1 MEWLTKRLRY
11 IPCLALS
18 RQSYSPILF
27 ILFTATIISLAPRH
41 AVAQTNAPQS
51 LEPGIIQERIRKPST
66 TDSIAP
72 SAKPTAIPSIEQKI
86 DGIDHTF
93 ILSGVEITGA
103 SVYPAAAFTHL
114 YEGMLAQEVST
125 KTIEQLIKAIAA
137 KYRDDGYF
145 LANASADSQ
154 ELAFGILNIK
164 ITEGVINK
172 VTFQGDTAGRT
183 GQLKRFADK
192 IKSQPPARL
201 ARVERYL
208 QLIDDLPG
216 VAADSGIQPIDEDA
230 GTYELIIT
238 VEHSA
243 TDGYASLDNRG
254 TRSIGRYQ
262 ALLNGNFNTALI
274 GGGRTGLTLF
284 TIPAAPR
291 ELGYAELS
299 HSQTIGTEGLNVTV
313 SGSHSRIKAGGAFDD
328 RDLKSRSTRAALSIN
343 YPLIRS
349 REQNLS
355 ISGSFDASNSRQHID
370 GERDFEDRVRTL
382 RAGISFDSTDD
393 WGGQNFLSTQVSK
406 GLEILDASERGV
418 DTPSRTGGNVEF
430 AKLTASLSRRQKIT
444 ERWAVQASLAGQISD
459 QRLLS
464 AEQFYLG
471 GSGYGRAYDSGEIG
485 GDDGAAAAL
494 ELQFGEFLSL
504 PYLDSYQFYGFY
516 DFGVVWETPTTDYNG
531 STSLSSAGG
540 GVRLGITKSSFA
552 GIEVAKPLTRTVS
565 NEGDK
570 GPRVF
575 FYMLA
580 GY

>member
-1 MEWLTKRLRY
+1 MIWLSKQIRY
-11 IPCLALS
+11 ISHLSPLGQVCL
-18 RQSYSPILF
+18 PILAA
-27 ILFTATIISLAPRH
+27 IVIICHPQRH
-41 AVAQTNAPQS
+41 AVAQTSTPQS
-51 LEPGIIQERIRKPST
+51 LEPGLIQERIRKPST
-66 TDSIAP
+66 TKPRSPTTKP
-72 SAKPTAIPSIEQKI
+72 SALPGIDQKI
-86 DGIDHTF
+86 DGIEHSF

-103 SVYPAAAFTHL
+103 SVFPAQAFTHL
-114 YEGMLAQEVST
+114 YESMLAQEVST
-125 KTIEQLIKAIAA
+125 QSIEQLIKAIAA
-137 KYRDDGYF
+137 KYREDGYF
-145 LANASADSQ
+145 LANASADAQ
-154 ELAFGILNIK
+154 ELAFGILHIR
-164 ITEGVINK
+164 ITEGIINK

-183 GQLKRFADK
+183 DQLKRFADK

-262 ALLNGNFNTALI
+262 ALLNGNLNSTLMD
-274 GGGRTGLTLF
+274 GGRTGLTLF

-291 ELGYAELS
+291 ELGYAELN
-299 HSQTIGTEGLNVTV
+299 HSQTIGTEGLNISV
-313 SGSHSRIKAGGAFDD
+313 SGSYSRIKAGGDFDD
-328 RDLKSRSTRAALSIN
+328 RDLKSRSTRAALSIS

-349 REQNLS
+349 RERNLS
-355 ISGSFDASNSRQHID
+355 ISGSFDASNSRQKID

-382 RAGISFDSTDD
+382 RAGLSFDTTDD
-393 WGGQNFLSTQVSK
+393 WGGQNFISTKVSK
-406 GLEILDASERGV
+406 GLEIFDASERGV
-418 DTPSRTGGNVEF
+418 DTPSRTGGNEEF

-444 ERWAVQASLAGQISD
+444 ERWALQASIAGQTSD

-485 GDDGAAAAL
+485 GDDGAAGSV
-494 ELQFGEFLSL
+494 ELQYGEFLSL
-504 PYLDSYQFYGFY
+504 PYLDSYQFYGYY
-516 DFGVVWETPTTDYNG
+516 DFGIVWESPATDYIG

-540 GVRLGITKSSFA
+540 GVRIGITKSSFA